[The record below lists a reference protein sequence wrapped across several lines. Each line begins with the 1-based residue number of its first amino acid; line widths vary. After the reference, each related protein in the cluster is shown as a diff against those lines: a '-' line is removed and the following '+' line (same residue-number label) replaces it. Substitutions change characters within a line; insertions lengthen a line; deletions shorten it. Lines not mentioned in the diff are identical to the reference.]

1 MSKVIWQC
9 GFRLKFYKEG
19 CLLLEKP
26 KEAELCS
33 LSSPKEA
40 SWRLEMT
47 LLTGLSVA
55 FLLAP
60 IEHIHVYMLCLPPW
74 SGRSE
79 LALIFGWEAVSRF
92 RKHQKRRSLSGKT
105 NSDVNAKEFSIPKLM
120 HSVFCRALLL
130 RNDKGQEPTVTAA

>member
-9 GFRLKFYKEG
+9 GFQLKFCKEG
-19 CLLLEKP
+19 RLLLEKP
-26 KEAELCS
+26 KGAELCS

-40 SWRLEMT
+40 SWKLEMT

-79 LALIFGWEAVSRF
+79 LGFDLLMGSCEQVQETSKEAFLVW
-92 RKHQKRRSLSGKT
+92 KDQL
-105 NSDVNAKEFSIPKLM
+105 
-120 HSVFCRALLL
+120 
-130 RNDKGQEPTVTAA
+130 